1 MPALSLGRNGDWMKL
16 GFILVLSMWLCHDA
30 VNCQEGF
37 PFLGEEEQEKLDDL
51 LKSRTS
57 APRINYVTDTW
68 WEVYTRKDETRG
80 DNIFTDPPDVIEMD
94 YSDYESVTS
103 TYRLHKA
110 EIHCV
115 EKEKINNR
123 DAVKITLNHAST
135 CAQTKVKILNAL
147 PDICKTDCKIEFF
160 QEENS
165 KQVIMSGKTIE
176 DDAHAIAMMLNK
188 EKVKNKMDLKEAV
201 PYWTK
206 HSPTVLVSL
215 LLAGLLLAALLIGCY
230 VLKNHRGHSA
240 KGMKL
245 ADETFQVDEEN
256 QGNTLVS
263 VAPLQPQEPQA
274 PKPSIN
280 GESPDGGKCQPPPTN
295 GHQTAKSPMADTEL

>member
-1 MPALSLGRNGDWMKL
+1 MPAVSLRRNGDWMKL
-16 GFILVLSMWLCHDA
+16 GFTLVVSMWICHDA
-30 VNCQEGF
+30 VNCQNDF
-37 PFLGEEEQEKLDDL
+37 QFLGEKDQDDLDEL
-51 LKSRTS
+51 LKSITS
-57 APRINYVTDTW
+57 PPRIRYFTETW
-68 WEVYTRKDETRG
+68 WQQYT
-80 DNIFTDPPDVIEMD
+80 NLPDVSEME
-94 YSDYESVTS
+94 YSDVESVTS
-103 TYRLHKA
+103 VYRVHKA

-123 DAVKITLNHAST
+123 DAVKITLNHASN
-135 CAQTKVKILNAL
+135 CALTKVKILNAL

-176 DDAHAIAMMLNK
+176 DDAQAMAMTLNK
-188 EKVKNKMDLKEAV
+188 EKVKKKMDLKEAV

-230 VLKNHRGHSA
+230 VLKHHRGHST

-280 GESPDGGKCQPPPTN
+280 GESPDGGKCQAPPTN
-295 GHQTAKSPMADTEL
+295 GHQTTKSPMADTEL